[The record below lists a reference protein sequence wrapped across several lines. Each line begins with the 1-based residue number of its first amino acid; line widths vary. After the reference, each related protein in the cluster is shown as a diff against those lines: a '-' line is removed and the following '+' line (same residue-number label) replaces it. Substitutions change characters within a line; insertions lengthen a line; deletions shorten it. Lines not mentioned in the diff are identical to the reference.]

1 MELTPALKE
10 KVEKAIQAA
19 LKDVKPRPAVD
30 RLLAA
35 RVTGKWAH
43 YCQYLSEYKPGEFG
57 VIYVGLPDL
66 EVKVHEPGSRSAK
79 IAARKETIRRRKQE
93 TKLANE
99 KAKAEAVKVVKF
111 DPKLPTVPAG
121 DRQIPKAKKQKK

>member
-30 RLLAA
+30 RCVAA
-35 RVTGKWAH
+35 RTTGKWAH
-43 YCQYLSEYKPGEFG
+43 YCQYLTEYAPGKFG

-66 EVKVHEPGSRSAK
+66 KVKIHEAGTR
-79 IAARKETIRRRKQE
+79 
-93 TKLANE
+93 
-99 KAKAEAVKVVKF
+99 
-111 DPKLPTVPAG
+111 VPNATHVW
-121 DRQIPKAKKQKK
+121 K